1 MEALLAQL
9 PPPPLPLTG
18 AEAWEAVDLAAGVT
32 VKRVPETTEGYAHA
46 GPKTLSDLGSG
57 HSSGGSSKGKP
68 ERRVVTAIF
77 APIPTPAAAVAAAS
91 GSADGALKALEAS
104 VALAAA
110 EEAAGSGPAL
120 TASPEA
126 RPLPVPPSQ
135 PQSRAGSPSKRPL
148 PPTPGDADPAPRAS
162 RAQSTEVGNAEAERE
177 QMMLEK
183 MLEDEILATRALLET
198 FRARLEVV
206 EEKVADLEARE
217 VVRAE
222 VEAVERERERERG
235 QAVERELELERER
248 EQEKES
254 VEAGVQARFARLW
267 VDAETQSESDD
278 GAPPSSLRSASDAGP
293 PVSLSTAETSTS
305 DPSSSVVGST
315 TMPGALASFQAAL
328 PDVVRR
334 LHAPASS
341 LFPSSTSTSS
351 EVAKRDRED
360 ALDAQEPE
368 PSTVSDLP
376 SYVLLVGLGVCAV
389 VVQVV
394 LRRVVGRRG

>member
-46 GPKTLSDLGSG
+46 GPKTLSGLGSG
-57 HSSGGSSKGKP
+57 HSSGGSSKSKP

-77 APIPTPAAAVAAAS
+77 APTPTPAAAVAAAS

-198 FRARLEVV
+198 FRVRLEVV

-248 EQEKES
+248 EQEKEI
-254 VEAGVQARFARLW
+254 EAGVQARFQRLW

-305 DPSSSVVGST
+305 VVGST

-341 LFPSSTSTSS
+341 LFLSSTSTSS

>member
-46 GPKTLSDLGSG
+46 GAKTLSGLGSG

-77 APIPTPAAAVAAAS
+77 APTPTPAAAVAAAS
-91 GSADGALKALEAS
+91 GAADGALKALEAS

-148 PPTPGDADPAPRAS
+148 PPTPGDADTAPRAS

-198 FRARLEVV
+198 FRMPWASQVRTTSEEASAAPRGTIRTPART
-206 EEKVADLEARE
+206 DGSR
-217 VVRAE
+217 
-222 VEAVERERERERG
+222 
-235 QAVERELELERER
+235 
-248 EQEKES
+248 
-254 VEAGVQARFARLW
+254 EAGMVGCGLGFVSCTRPS
-267 VDAETQSESDD
+267 TQ
-278 GAPPSSLRSASDAGP
+278 
-293 PVSLSTAETSTS
+293 TNI
-305 DPSSSVVGST
+305 SSS
-315 TMPGALASFQAAL
+315 
-328 PDVVRR
+328 
-334 LHAPASS
+334 
-341 LFPSSTSTSS
+341 
-351 EVAKRDRED
+351 
-360 ALDAQEPE
+360 
-368 PSTVSDLP
+368 
-376 SYVLLVGLGVCAV
+376 YV
-389 VVQVV
+389 
-394 LRRVVGRRG
+394 